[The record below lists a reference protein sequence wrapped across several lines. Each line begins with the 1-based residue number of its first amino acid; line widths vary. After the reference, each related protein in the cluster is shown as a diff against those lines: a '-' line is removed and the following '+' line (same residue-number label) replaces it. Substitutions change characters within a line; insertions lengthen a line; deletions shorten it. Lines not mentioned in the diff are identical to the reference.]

1 MHHRIDFALLSQ
13 FQQICQIQIKIEH
26 FTTGLPLNRTK
37 KCISKNV
44 QPRSQGFLSFRY
56 FYFDINEDVR
66 NKKQKKAKGRGDEVE
81 KCHHP

>member
-56 FYFDINEDVR
+56 FYFDTSFPGLLVFSLFLFWY
-66 NKKQKKAKGRGDEVE
+66 
-81 KCHHP
+81 